1 MRKRL
6 RKKHFV
12 FKLQKNARRGDAFAS
27 DCSSW
32 KTYKELG
39 CTINKKESNRPVSM
53 ASDEPNSAFERDSS
67 KGFGRFS
74 YLVRPGKDTQLLYSP
89 RIQFHGEFV
98 LKARATKF
106 D

>member
-53 ASDEPNSAFERDSS
+53 ASDERFRKRFIQRLWAVLIPSETRKRD
-67 KGFGRFS
+67 
-74 YLVRPGKDTQLLYSP
+74 
-89 RIQFHGEFV
+89 
-98 LKARATKF
+98 
-106 D
+106 